1 MARRKIAPDD
11 LTGVWSASP
20 TPFTDTM
27 QIDVVSVRRMID
39 HHRRLGVER
48 LFLAGTCGEGPWMRN
63 RDRRKL
69 VKTVSEYAGQQ
80 LVLAVQV
87 TDNSPARILD
97 VIHEAKEDGA
107 HIAVIASP
115 YFVGPPAPNRILDL
129 YLRAISESPL
139 PIGIYDRGRASSVL
153 VPNSVLKQVVAQK
166 NVILVKD
173 SSLDPAHRRIFL
185 AARRENPGL
194 RLFTGYEFGCV
205 EYLVAGYDGLL
216 LGGGIFNG
224 YMAGQI
230 LRAAR
235 AGDLTAAEKLQQRM
249 NRIMWAAYGGK
260 KIKCWLTGLKTLLV
274 EMGIFRT
281 TNGHITFPM
290 TDNCRRAIKRLL
302 QKDRDVLLP

>member
-1 MARRKIAPDD
+1 MARSRIAPDK

-20 TPFTDTM
+20 TPFTERM

-39 HHRRLGVER
+39 HHLRLGVKK

-69 VKTVSEYAGQQ
+69 VQTVSQYAGKRMI
-80 LVLAVQV
+80 VAVQV
-87 TDNSPARILD
+87 TDNSAARILD

-107 HIAVIASP
+107 GIAIIASP
-115 YFVGPPAPNRILDL
+115 YFVGPPAPNRIVDI

-139 PIGIYDRGRASSVL
+139 PIGLYDRGRASSVF
-153 VPNSVLKQVVAQK
+153 VPNAVLKQIVAQR

-173 SSLDPAHRRIFL
+173 SSLDPARRAIFL
-185 AARRENPGL
+185 AARRRNPSL

-205 EYLVAGYDGLL
+205 EYLAAGYDGLL

-224 YMAGQI
+224 YLAAQIIQAAG
-230 LRAAR
+230 
-235 AGDLTAAEKLQQRM
+235 AGDLSEAERLQRRM

-260 KIKCWLTGLKTLLV
+260 KLTCWLTGLKTLLV
-274 EMGIFRT
+274 EMGVFR
-281 TNGHITFPM
+281 NARGHLTFPM

-302 QKDRDVLLP
+302 EKDRDVLLP